1 MSIMFLG
8 MMVVGVIAV
17 ILVIAV
23 GLAVTGGKNK

>member
-8 MMVVGVIAV
+8 MMVFGVTAV
-17 ILVIAV
+17 IVIIAV